1 MENEV
6 KTYVC
11 EVCGKKYIHNQRWK
25 SKHTCCK
32 ACYQKRKYKLDR
44 KSPRGTRLKEIDRIS
59 KASTLEAENNRALAA
74 GMTYGQYQALK
85 YMKRRG
91 LAL

>member
-1 MENEV
+1 MENIKV
-6 KTYVC
+6 YVC
-11 EVCGKKYIHNQRWK
+11 EICGRKYIHNQRWK
-25 SKHTCCK
+25 SKHTCSK
-32 ACYQKRKYKLDR
+32 ACYQKRKYGLEKD
-44 KSPRGTRLKEIDRIS
+44 KPRSTRLKEIDRIR
-59 KASTLEAENNRALAA
+59 KASTLEAENNKALAA